1 MLITQEEFGTQLF
14 CLTWENILSS
24 AILNNCHC
32 ILKLYFIAYINT
44 IYQ

>member
-1 MLITQEEFGTQLF
+1 MLITQEDVGTQSF

-24 AILNNCHC
+24 AILNNFHC
-32 ILKLYFIAYINT
+32 ILKFYFITYINT